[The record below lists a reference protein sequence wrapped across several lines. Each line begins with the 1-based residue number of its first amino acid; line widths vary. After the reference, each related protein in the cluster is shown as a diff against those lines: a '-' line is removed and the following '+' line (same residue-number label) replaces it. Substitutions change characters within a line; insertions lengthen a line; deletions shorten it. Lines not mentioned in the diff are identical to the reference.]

1 MARYDKEAVKDA
13 AGGRWPEII
22 SRLASVPESI
32 LDGSHHPCP
41 KCGGNDRFNIDR
53 NGSGSCY
60 CNECKPRGTGN
71 GIDSIIWLADID
83 YKEALAKVADAV
95 GVKPE
100 KRKGIDPAEHL
111 DFMPWNQTLIGMWCL
126 KKKPIKPA
134 AIQAIGGRLARY
146 QNQFTVVAIPVWGPA
161 LEKESPV
168 GWIIYRADGG
178 QLPKKIKGSDEVEW
192 VKVKLTAGSRKGI
205 IAKVV
210 DGRVII
216 AGESGPVWKTEG
228 PTDLLGL
235 LSIDPSANAF
245 TTANGAKEIP
255 ADWIIKALEGR
266 QVFVVHDADTPGQD
280 GATWVGETDGRR
292 RPGWC
297 PSLAKVCSDVRN
309 VRLPFEISPDHG
321 QDLRDYLNN
330 GITDLSD
337 LLLYA
342 ETAERFGQE
351 EATKAAEWIDEA
363 EDDPQRL
370 ARVNLKVYEEGHSG
384 RLIYWRDEWW
394 KWKTGKY
401 RRIET
406 SELRAKV
413 WAAVRNEFER
423 CWKGRK
429 KIGDDKPVKKV
440 TNALISNVIGAMESI
455 CCIPSSVP
463 MPCWMP
469 DRSQPHY
476 VSTINGIL
484 NLDAVFG
491 KRPVSEWMIDHSPDW
506 FSAFR
511 LDYPFD
517 PDAECPKWIDYI
529 SYSMDGDEE
538 RIAILQ
544 EWAGYLLTGS
554 NDLQKFLVLEGEGS
568 NGKTVFF
575 SGMTA
580 MLGED
585 NVSHVSIE
593 NFGGRFELGTT
604 IGKSANISGDA
615 GEIEGIAEGVLKQ
628 FTGGDIM
635 QFDRKNLSPISARP
649 TAKLM
654 AAWNGRPRIKDK
666 SMGLWRRMLLVPFNR
681 KVEDGRKV
689 YGMDKPEW
697 WIKQKEAPG
706 ILLWAIAGLYRLRQ
720 QGGFTRSKIADD
732 AIYEYREESNPA
744 MRFLHER
751 VSFFPKEILD
761 KEAEKDYADQRGV
774 KADDLYL
781 RYKEWCRDE
790 SVTPLAKQN
799 FGKQIARQFGNL
811 KHRRGARGDRYFV
824 YRLLTIEEDF

>member
-13 AGGRWPEII
+13 ASGRWPEII

-32 LDGSHHPCP
+32 LDGGHHPCP

-53 NGSGSCY
+53 NGSGSCF

-71 GIDSIIWLADID
+71 GIDSIIWLADIN
-83 YKEALAKVADAV
+83 YKEALAKVAEAV
-95 GVKPE
+95 GVKPD

-255 ADWIIKALEGR
+255 ADWIIKSLESR

-280 GATWVGETDGRR
+280 GATWVGETDGRK

-330 GITDLSD
+330 GITDLSQ
-337 LLLYA
+337 LLEFT

-351 EATKAAEWIDEA
+351 EAAKATEWIDEA

-370 ARVNLKVYEEGHSG
+370 ARINVEKYKKEHSG
-384 RLIYWRDEWW
+384 RLVFWRDEWW
-394 KWKTGKY
+394 KWREGKY
-401 RRIET
+401 RKIEA
-406 SELRAKV
+406 SELKAKV
-413 WAAVRNEFER
+413 WQAVRCEFER
-423 CWKGRK
+423 CYKERK
-429 KIGDDKPVKKV
+429 KTGDDKPVRKV
-440 TNALISNVIGAMESI
+440 TRAIINNVIGAMESI
-455 CCIPSSVP
+455 CTIPSSIV
-463 MPCWMP
+463 MPSWLP
-469 DRSQPHY
+469 DRSERNYLAVQ
-476 VSTINGIL
+476 NGL
-484 NLDAVFG
+484 LDMDQLFQG
-491 KRPVSEWMIDHSPDW
+491 SEGCLRPVSDDW
-506 FSAFR
+506 FCAFQ

-517 PDAECPKWIDYI
+517 LDADCPIWQRFIH
-529 SYSMDGDEE
+529 SAMDGDHE

-544 EWAGYLLTGS
+544 EWAGYCLTGR
-554 NDLQKFLVLEGEGS
+554 NEYQRFLAMEGEGG
-568 NGKTVFF
+568 NGKTVYTA
-575 SGMTA
+575 GITA
-580 MLGED
+580 MLG
-585 NVSHVSIE
+585 SE
-593 NFGGRFELGTT
+593 NISRVALEKFGGQFDLSTT
-604 IGKSANISGDA
+604 IGKAVNICGDV
-615 GEIEGIAEGVLKQ
+615 GELDRAAEAELKQ
-628 FTGGDIM
+628 FTGGDVM
-635 QFDRKNLSPISARP
+635 QFDRKNKTPMTAKP
-649 TAKLM
+649 TAKLILS
-654 AAWNGRPRIKDK
+654 WNLRPRFADR
-666 SMGLWRRMLLVPFNR
+666 SDGLWRRMVLIPFNHKPAANEIVR
-681 KVEDGRKV
+681 
-689 YGMDKPEW
+689 GMDESKW
-697 WIKQKEAPG
+697 WVENGQAPG
-706 ILLWAIAGLYRLRQ
+706 ILLWAIAGLRRLRD
-720 QGGFTRSKIADD
+720 QGDFTRSAVVNAAMDD
-732 AIYEYREESNPA
+732 YRIGANPA
-744 MRFLHER
+744 LEFLTEFVQYEDGGKISKIR
-751 VSFFPKEILD
+751 
-761 KEAEKDYADQRGV
+761 
-774 KADDLYL
+774 LYEL
-781 RYKEWCRDE
+781 YQHFCQKTGHSR
-790 SVTPLAKQN
+790 PLAHRA
-799 FGKQIARQFGNL
+799 FGREVKKRFPLAIDSKVSIGNL
-811 KHRRGARGDRYFV
+811 RENAYEGIRFSSDYVFNLPVEKNESMF
-824 YRLLTIEEDF
+824 